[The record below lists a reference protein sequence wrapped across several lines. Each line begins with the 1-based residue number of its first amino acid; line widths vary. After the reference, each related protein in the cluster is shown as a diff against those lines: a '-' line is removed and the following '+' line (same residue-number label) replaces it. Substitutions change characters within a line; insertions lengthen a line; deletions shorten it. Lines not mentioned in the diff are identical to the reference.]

1 MPGRSCSITAT
12 WVASPMRAA
21 SSRQATSS
29 SDSTSRI
36 FQNSSENSANSISG

>member
-29 SDSTSRI
+29 SDRTSRI